1 MVINA
6 VFFRKWMI
14 FPILLLFL
22 HACKSKDSSI
32 PVIAFADAFEDNT
45 LKKARD
51 GFFDA
56 LRDSGY
62 DEKNKTL
69 EVIYRNAQGN
79 IPALTQT
86 MNYFISQKPDL
97 IATCPT
103 ISTITAIQLN
113 SDIPVFMMVSGTP
126 SLMKLLDDKS
136 REPANLFGVGE
147 QLDYIDSSFLLIPKI
162 IKPKNGKIKVGMV
175 FNQAEPQS
183 VEAINRIRTLAGENN
198 LELISLP
205 LNNSAEAQLVTKS
218 LLSKSVDVF
227 FANPD
232 NAVFAAFETIAEAC
246 KQAGVPILTSE
257 AGLVERGA
265 LAAYGA
271 DIYKW
276 GYQSGAQAAHYLRKV
291 NTLDMKWELVKN
303 RKHIFNPKEAEKYGI
318 ALPSYFEPI
327 K

>member
-1 MVINA
+1 
-6 VFFRKWMI
+6 
-14 FPILLLFL
+14 
-22 HACKSKDSSI
+22 
-32 PVIAFADAFEDNT
+32 
-45 LKKARD
+45 
-51 GFFDA
+51 
-56 LRDSGY
+56 
-62 DEKNKTL
+62 
-69 EVIYRNAQGN
+69 
-79 IPALTQT
+79 
-86 MNYFISQKPDL
+86 
-97 IATCPT
+97 
-103 ISTITAIQLN
+103 
-113 SDIPVFMMVSGTP
+113 MVSGTP

-183 VEAINRIRTLAGENN
+183 VEAINRIRTLASENN

-276 GYQSGAQAAHYLRKV
+276 GYQSGAQAAHYLRKM